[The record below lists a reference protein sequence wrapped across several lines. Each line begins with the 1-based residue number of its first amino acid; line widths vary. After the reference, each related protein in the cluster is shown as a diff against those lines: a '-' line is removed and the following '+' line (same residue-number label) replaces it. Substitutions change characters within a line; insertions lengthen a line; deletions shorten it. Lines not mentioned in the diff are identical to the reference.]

1 MVTVDLREPSPM
13 SSVRRSVL
21 LFGLPL
27 FLLLCAVLWW
37 LSRPVASPT
46 SSAPPAADAVLVHTT
61 QVAARNV
68 PARVLGIGAVQAWS
82 TVTVRSR
89 IDGQLESVGFH
100 EGDMVHQGQ
109 LLARLDDR
117 VQKAQLAQARAQQA
131 RDQAQLDN
139 AHRDLARY
147 TELVRQSAIQ
157 RQTLDT
163 QRAQV
168 ATLEATVQA
177 DQAQVQ
183 YAQVQLDYTRIVSP
197 LTGRTGV
204 LQVDPGNLVHSTDVN
219 GLVVINQMEPIAVS
233 FTVPDT
239 LFPEVQAASQ
249 ATVASPVPASSQVPV
264 AEAGTGRGKDA
275 PAAHTRPLPVEVY
288 VQGKTDLLGSGTLVL
303 IDNQIDS
310 ASGTL
315 RLKAKLDNPAYRLWP
330 GQTVDVRLILGD
342 RPGALVVPDAAI
354 QRGAEGLYVY
364 VVQGDDTV
372 SVQPVSVLV
381 SQDGLSV
388 ISKGLSAGQ
397 RVVVDGQYKL
407 RPGLKIAEA
416 PAETAKAGAAS

>member
-1 MVTVDLREPSPM
+1 M
-13 SSVRRSVL
+13 SSVRRSFL

-27 FLLLCAVLWW
+27 FLLLCAALWW

-46 SSAPPAADAVLVHTT
+46 RSTAPAPDAVLVHTT
-61 QVAARNV
+61 RVAARNV

-89 IDGQLESVGFH
+89 IDGELESVSFH

-117 VQKAQLAQARAQQA
+117 IQKAQLAQARAQQA

-139 AHRDLARY
+139 ARRDLARY

-163 QRAQV
+163 QQAQV

-204 LQVDPGNLVHSTDVN
+204 LQVDPGNLVHSTDAG

-249 ATVASPVPASSQVPV
+249 VAAASPVPATSRAPG
-264 AEAGTGRGKDA
+264 AEAGRGKDA
-275 PAAHTRPLPVEVY
+275 PAMHTRPLPVEVY

-315 RLKAKLDNPAYRLWP
+315 RLKAKLDNPAHRLWP

-342 RPGALVVPDAAI
+342 RPGALVVPDAAV
-354 QRGAEGLYVY
+354 QRGAGGLYVY

-372 SVQPVSVLV
+372 RVQPVSVLV

-388 ISKGLSAGQ
+388 VSKGLSDGQ

-416 PAETAKAGAAS
+416 PAEPARSGTAL

>member
-1 MVTVDLREPSPM
+1 M
-13 SSVRRSVL
+13 SSVRRSFL

-37 LSRPVASPT
+37 LSRSVASPA
-46 SSAPPAADAVLVHTT
+46 SAAAPPADAVLVHTAR
-61 QVAARNV
+61 VAAQDV
-68 PARVLGIGAVQAWS
+68 PVRVLGIGAVQAWS
-82 TVTVRSR
+82 TVTVRPR
-89 IDGQLESVGFH
+89 IDGQLESVAFR
-100 EGDMVHQGQ
+100 EGDVVRQGQ
-109 LLARLDDR
+109 LLAQLDDR

-131 RDQAQLDN
+131 RDQAQLEN
-139 AHRDLARY
+139 ARRDLARY

-163 QRAQV
+163 QRAEV

-197 LTGRTGV
+197 LTGRTGA
-204 LQVDPGNLVHSTDVN
+204 LQVDPGNLVHAADAG

-239 LFPEVQAASQ
+239 VFSEIQAVAQVPEAEGDTGGGQS
-249 ATVASPVPASSQVPV
+249 VPA
-264 AEAGTGRGKDA
+264 T
-275 PAAHTRPLPVEVY
+275 HTRPLPVEVY
-288 VQGKTDLLGSGTLVL
+288 AQGKMDLLGSGTLVL

-315 RLKAKLDNPAYRLWP
+315 RLKARLDNPARRLWP

-342 RPGALVVPDAAI
+342 RSGALVVPDAAV

-364 VVQGDDTV
+364 VVQADETV
-372 SVQPVSVLV
+372 RVQPVSVLV

-397 RVVVDGQYKL
+397 RIVVDGQYKL
-407 RPGLKIAEA
+407 RPGLKVGEA
-416 PAETAKAGAAS
+416 PAETAGSGAAS

>member
-1 MVTVDLREPSPM
+1 M
-13 SSVRRSVL
+13 SSVRRSFV
-21 LFGLPL
+21 LFGLPP
-27 FLLLCAVLWW
+27 FLLLCAILWW
-37 LSRPVASPT
+37 LSRSVAAPVP
-46 SSAPPAADAVLVHTT
+46 SSAPAADAVLVHTAL
-61 QVAARNV
+61 VSARDV
-68 PARVLGIGAVQAWS
+68 PTRVLGIGAVQAWS
-82 TVTVRSR
+82 TVTVRTR
-89 IDGQLESVGFH
+89 IDGQLESVNFH
-100 EGDMVHQGQ
+100 EGDSVRQGQ

-131 RDQAQLDN
+131 RDQAQLEN
-139 AHRDLARY
+139 ARRDLARY
-147 TELVRQSAIQ
+147 TELVRQSAIE

-197 LTGRTGV
+197 LTGRTGA
-204 LQVDPGNLVHSTDVN
+204 LLVDPGNVVHAADAG
-219 GLVVINQMEPIAVS
+219 GLVVINQMDPIAVS

-239 LFPEVQAASQ
+239 MFSEVQAASRRPGSGDGH
-249 ATVASPVPASSQVPV
+249 AGGGASA
-264 AEAGTGRGKDA
+264 D
-275 PAAHTRPLPVEVY
+275 TRPLPVEIY
-288 VQGKTDLLGSGTLVL
+288 AQGRTDLLGRGTLVL
-303 IDNQIDS
+303 IDNQIDGT
-310 ASGTL
+310 SGTL
-315 RLKAKLDNPAYRLWP
+315 RLKARLDNPAHRLWP

-342 RPGALVVPDAAI
+342 RAGALVVPDEAV

-364 VVQGDDTV
+364 VVQADDTV
-372 SVQPVSVLV
+372 RVQPVSVQV

-388 ISKGLSAGQ
+388 IARGLSAGQ

-416 PAETAKAGAAS
+416 PADTAKPGAAS

>member
-1 MVTVDLREPSPM
+1 M
-13 SSVRRSVL
+13 SSVRRSFL
-21 LFGLPL
+21 LFALPL
-27 FLLLCAVLWW
+27 FLLLCGALWW
-37 LSRPVASPT
+37 LSRSAA
-46 SSAPPAADAVLVHTT
+46 SSAPSAAPAADAVLVHTA
-61 QVAARNV
+61 QVVARNV

-100 EGDMVHQGQ
+100 EGGMVHQGQ
-109 LLARLDDR
+109 LLAQLDDR

-139 AHRDLARY
+139 ARRDLARY
-147 TELVRQSAIQ
+147 AELVRQSAIQ

-183 YAQVQLDYTRIVSP
+183 YARVQLDYTRIVSP
-197 LTGRTGV
+197 LTGRTGA
-204 LQVDPGNLVHSTDVN
+204 LQVDPGNLVHAADAG
-219 GLVVINQMEPIAVS
+219 GLVVINQMDPIAVN

-239 LFPEVQAASQ
+239 AFSEVQAASQ
-249 ATVASPVPASSQVPV
+249 
-264 AEAGTGRGKDA
+264 
-275 PAAHTRPLPVEVY
+275 PAAAPSGAGGKNPAAFQIRPLAVEVY
-288 VQGKTDLLGSGTLVL
+288 AQGTTDLLGSGTLVL
-303 IDNQIDS
+303 VDNQIDS

-315 RLKAKLDNPAYRLWP
+315 RLKARLDNPAYRLWP

-342 RPGALVVPDAAI
+342 RKGALIVPDAAV
-354 QRGAEGLYVY
+354 QRGADDLYVY
-364 VVQGDDTV
+364 VVQADNTV
-372 SVQPVSVLV
+372 RVQPVSVLV

-416 PAETAKAGAAS
+416 PAEPARSGTAL

>member
-1 MVTVDLREPSPM
+1 M
-13 SSVRRSVL
+13 SSVRRSFL

-27 FLLLCAVLWW
+27 FLLLCAALWW
-37 LSRPVASPT
+37 LSRSASSPAPSTAPV
-46 SSAPPAADAVLVHTT
+46 ADAVLVHTAT
-61 QVAARNV
+61 VAARDV

-89 IDGQLESVGFH
+89 IDGQLESVGFR

-109 LLARLDDR
+109 VLAQLDNR

-131 RDQAQLDN
+131 RDQAQLEN
-139 AHRDLARY
+139 ARRDLARY

-197 LTGRTGV
+197 LTGRTGA
-204 LQVDPGNLVHSTDVN
+204 LQVDPGNLVHATDAG

-239 LFPEVQAASQ
+239 VFPDVQVASQ
-249 ATVASPVPASSQVPV
+249 APGT
-264 AEAGTGRGKDA
+264 EGGTGGA
-275 PAAHTRPLPVEVY
+275 QNASATHVRPLPVEVY
-288 VQGKTDLLGSGTLVL
+288 AQGRTNLLGRGYLVL

-315 RLKAKLDNPAYRLWP
+315 RLKAKLDNASYRLWP
-330 GQTVDVRLILGD
+330 GQAVDVRLILGD
-342 RPGALVVPDAAI
+342 RPGALVIPDAAV

-364 VVQGDDTV
+364 VVQPDETV
-372 SVQPVSVLV
+372 RVQPISVLV

-388 ISKGLSAGQ
+388 ISKGLSDGQ
-397 RVVVDGQYKL
+397 RIVVDGQYKL
-407 RPGLKIAEA
+407 RPGLKIGEA
-416 PAETAKAGAAS
+416 PAEAARSGAAS